1 MNEVKGLILSS
12 VFVCKRGEHCLI
24 WKEKE
29 NNNNEVW
36 IVLGRKEK
44 RNSARM
50 RRMCELELALNGVPR
65 VHTTL
70 LLSSHTKSPWLPF

>member
-44 RNSARM
+44 KKPQRACAECANS
-50 RRMCELELALNGVPR
+50 
-65 VHTTL
+65 
-70 LLSSHTKSPWLPF
+70 SSR